1 MSEAMSSRTPEHYA
15 FFSDKEIYETLCLV
29 HPELEQVFTMQ
40 RNMLLSGWSEE
51 RIISVLQEGC
61 DAEFIEQVNGTPG
74 HLMKRALHHMATVLD
89 EQRQA
94 QQPKA
99 DFN

>member
-1 MSEAMSSRTPEHYA
+1 MSNRTPEHYA
-15 FFSDKEIYETLCLV
+15 AYSDKEIYETLCSV
-29 HPELEQVFTMQ
+29 HPELEQVFQMQ

-51 RIISVLQEGC
+51 RIINVLQEGC
-61 DAEFIEQVNGTPG
+61 DVEFIKQVNGTPG
-74 HLMKRALHHMATVLD
+74 HLLKRALHYMATVLN
-89 EQRQA
+89 EQRRA